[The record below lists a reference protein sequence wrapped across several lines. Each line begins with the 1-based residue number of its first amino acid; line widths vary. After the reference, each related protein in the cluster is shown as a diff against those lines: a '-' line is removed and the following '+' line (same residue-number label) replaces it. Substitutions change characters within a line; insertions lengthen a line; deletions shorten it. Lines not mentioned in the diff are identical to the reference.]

1 MLDALSEGLAY
12 LGMCSILL
20 AFVLETCGRLHS
32 KASPYL
38 MLMAV
43 GSGLLAVRAY
53 LIAEWAFLIL
63 EIVWCGAA
71 IAALV
76 VNRKGPSRGRSEAS
90 S

>member
-1 MLDALSEGLAY
+1 MVDALSEGLAY

-20 AFVLETCGRLHS
+20 AFVLETRGRLHS

-63 EIVWCGAA
+63 ETVWCGAA
-71 IAALV
+71 LAALV
-76 VNRKGPSRGRSEAS
+76 VNRKGPSAGRSEAS

>member
-20 AFVLETCGRLHS
+20 AFVLETRGRLHS

-38 MLMAV
+38 MLMAF

-63 EIVWCGAA
+63 EIVWCA
-71 IAALV
+71 AALV
-76 VNRKGPSRGRSEAS
+76 ALAVNRKGRPLGPLEAS

>member
-12 LGMCSILL
+12 LGMSSILL
-20 AFVLETCGRLHS
+20 AFVLETRGRLHS

-71 IAALV
+71 LAALM
-76 VNRKGPSRGRSEAS
+76 VNRKGSSTGRSEAS

>member
-20 AFVLETCGRLHS
+20 AFVLETRGRLHS

-38 MLMAV
+38 MLMAF

-63 EIVWCGAA
+63 EIVWFG
-71 IAALV
+71 AALV
-76 VNRKGPSRGRSEAS
+76 ALAVNGKGRASGPFEAS